1 MRRRVHDDD
10 VFMGV
15 TFNENTFVKLGPI
28 FNENVGAVQ
37 IFHREAAMFSV
48 NVNAV
53 ASLHNSD
60 SFYFNRFPGFQSGAL
75 NCYLGHYGR
84 I

>member
-1 MRRRVHDDD
+1 
-10 VFMGV
+10 MGV

-53 ASLHNSD
+53 ASNSLLNSD
-60 SFYFNRFPGFQSGAL
+60 SFLFQPVSRVSKWGIKLLFRAL
-75 NCYLGHYGR
+75 WTHLK
-84 I
+84 